1 MCTLPVLSYSSS
13 QRLIGLLTLCLVGF
27 EFYAFA
33 HLASSIFPHFCSCLY
48 LCSDNLLG
56 DYPLA
61 GLKRQMRV
69 LHQ

>member
-1 MCTLPVLSYSSS
+1 MLLLAWVRPFSY
-13 QRLIGLLTLCLVGF
+13 
-27 EFYAFA
+27 
-33 HLASSIFPHFCSCLY
+33 IFVPCLY
-48 LCSDNLLG
+48 LCSDNLLD